1 MSAPNGAA
9 PPQPQ
14 APTQV
19 PVPGFL
25 PAPLRPLLPPPQPHQ
40 PLQSLPPLSLYVHI
54 PWCVRKCPYCDFNSH
69 GQRQPLPEA
78 DYVAALTADLDAAL
92 PDIAGREIVSI
103 FFGGGTP
110 SLFSGHAIDAILTAI
125 RARLPLVRDAEITLE
140 ANPGTAEAE
149 KFAAFRAAGIN
160 RLSLGIQSFNP
171 AHLQA
176 LGRIH
181 DDGEARRA
189 IEIALRHFDAINLDL
204 MYGLPQQT
212 LDQALADLGQAMR
225 YAPAH
230 LSCYQLAI
238 EPNTAFA
245 ARPPALD
252 ADLAAD
258 MQEAIEKHLAAAG
271 YLHYET
277 SAFALPGRPC
287 RHNLN
292 YWTFGDYLG
301 IGAGAHSKLT
311 QLPNTCPHTCT
322 NTCTDTSSSQSST
335 SDAPASASLSAGAQK
350 NPFRIFRQVRWAQPG
365 RYMVQAAAGHACQET
380 WSVDDSE
387 LPGEFM
393 MNALRLNQGFDVA
406 LFSQRTGLPLTC
418 IETPL
423 QLAVAEGLIEWRTA
437 PTPSDVN
444 ALATPIR
451 PDSPSAPAATATPAK
466 PDQAGVS
473 GLIVP
478 TALGR
483 RFLNRLLALFLP

>member
-9 PPQPQ
+9 SHPQ

-19 PVPGFL
+19 PLPASL

-40 PLQSLPPLSLYVHI
+40 PLHSLPPLSLYVHI

-78 DYVAALTADLDAAL
+78 DYIAALTADLDAAL

-110 SLFSGHAIDAILTAI
+110 SLFSGHAIDAILTTI
-125 RARLPLVRDAEITLE
+125 RARLPLARDAEITLE

-258 MQEAIEKHLAAAG
+258 MQEAIEKRLAAAG

-277 SAFALPGRPC
+277 SAFALPGRSC

-311 QLPNTCPHTCT
+311 QLLNTCPHTCT
-322 NTCTDTSSSQSST
+322 NTCTDTSSSQSSP
-335 SDAPASASLSAGAQK
+335 SDAPAGASLSAGAQQ

-387 LPGEFM
+387 LAGEFM
-393 MNALRLNQGFDVA
+393 MNALRLNQGFDAA
-406 LFSQRTGLPLTC
+406 LFSQRTGLPLTR

-423 QLAVAEGLIEWRTA
+423 QQAVAEGLIEWRTA
-437 PTPSDVN
+437 PITSDVN
-444 ALATPIR
+444 ALVTQTR
-451 PDSPSAPAATATPAK
+451 PDSPSAPAAPATLAK

-473 GLIVP
+473 GFIVP

>member
-1 MSAPNGAA
+1 MSAPNGAVS
-9 PPQPQ
+9 PSQT
-14 APTQV
+14 PTQV
-19 PVPGFL
+19 PLPGSL
-25 PAPLRPLLPPPQPHQ
+25 PAPFRPLLPPPQPHQ

-92 PDIAGREIVSI
+92 TDIAGREIVSI

-125 RARLPLVRDAEITLE
+125 RARLPLARDAEITLE

-160 RLSLGIQSFNP
+160 RLSLGVQSFNP

-212 LDQALADLGQAMR
+212 LKQALADLGQAMR

-258 MQEAIEKHLAAAG
+258 MQEAIEKRLAAAG

-277 SAFALPGRPC
+277 SAFALPGRSC

-311 QLPNTCPHTCT
+311 QLLNTCTHTCT
-322 NTCTDTSSSQSST
+322 NTCTDTSSSQSSP
-335 SDAPASASLSAGAQK
+335 SDAPAGASLSAGAQQ
-350 NPFRIFRQVRWAQPG
+350 NPFRIFRQVRWSQPG

-387 LPGEFM
+387 LAGEFM
-393 MNALRLNQGFDVA
+393 MNALRLNQGFDAA
-406 LFSQRTGLPLTC
+406 LFSQRTGLPLTR

-423 QLAVAEGLIEWRTA
+423 QQAVAEGLIEWRTA
-437 PTPSDVN
+437 PITSDVN
-444 ALATPIR
+444 ALATQTR
-451 PDSPSAPAATATPAK
+451 PDSPSAPAAPAK

-483 RFLNRLLALFLP
+483 RFLNRLLVLFLP